1 VHPRVRWYLTIEN
14 AFDERYQAAA
24 GFPALPR
31 TARTGV
37 AVRLG
42 GDK

>member
-1 VHPRVRWYLTIEN
+1 VTIEN
-14 AFDERYQAAA
+14 AFNETYEAAG

-37 AVRLG
+37 TITFG
-42 GDK
+42 GDRVK